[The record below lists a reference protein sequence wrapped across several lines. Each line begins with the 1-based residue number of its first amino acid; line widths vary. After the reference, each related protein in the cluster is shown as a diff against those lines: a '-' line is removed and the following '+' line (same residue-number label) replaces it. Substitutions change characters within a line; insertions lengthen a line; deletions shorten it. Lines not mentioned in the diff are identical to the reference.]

1 MWVTSSPLEVLAKFA
16 LRVKF
21 DDFFAGSIYRKATYP
36 FDHSRFARNSKPA
49 EKGRI

>member
-1 MWVTSSPLEVLAKFA
+1 MERMREEVIAKLA

-21 DDFFAGSIYRKATYP
+21 ADFFAGSISRKATYP
-36 FDHSRFARNSKPA
+36 SGHRRFARNSKPA